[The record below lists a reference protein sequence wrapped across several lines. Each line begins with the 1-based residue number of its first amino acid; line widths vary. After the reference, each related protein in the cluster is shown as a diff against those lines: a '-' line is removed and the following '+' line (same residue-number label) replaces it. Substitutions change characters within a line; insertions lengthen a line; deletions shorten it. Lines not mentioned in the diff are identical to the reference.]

1 MRFAHYMFF
10 SKLLYM
16 ITVFDCFLQ
25 KKEPQFSI
33 WGKIFNRISVFP
45 VCAQIDVNCN
55 DNTETVAE
63 IVYPAED
70 GMTLVYTDSAR
81 QALGFVDIT
90 DAHNPVPAGIVSLQG
105 EPTSVAV
112 KGNYALAAV
121 NTGDDYTNPSGILE
135 VVGTFLNKITA
146 IHSL

>member
-1 MRFAHYMFF
+1 
-10 SKLLYM
+10 
-16 ITVFDCFLQ
+16 
-25 KKEPQFSI
+25 
-33 WGKIFNRISVFP
+33 
-45 VCAQIDVNCN
+45 
-55 DNTETVAE
+55 
-63 IVYPAED
+63 
-70 GMTLVYTDSAR
+70 MTLVYTDSAR

-90 DAHNPVPAGIVSLQG
+90 DAHNPVPSGIVSLQG